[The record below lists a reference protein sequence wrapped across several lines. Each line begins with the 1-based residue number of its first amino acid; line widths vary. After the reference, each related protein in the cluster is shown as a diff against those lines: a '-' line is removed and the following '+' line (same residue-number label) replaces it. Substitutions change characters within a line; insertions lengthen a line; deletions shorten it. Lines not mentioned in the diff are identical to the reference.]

1 MTLELVDYI
10 AHLSGDS
17 RNAHMTIEGYIDYG
31 NGKLSKPNKFD
42 CSTECLKGR
51 YDGNFD
57 IRNSRHE
64 DGIFKV
70 FFAN

>member
-1 MTLELVDYI
+1 MTIELVDYI

-42 CSTECLKGR
+42 CSAECLKGQ
-51 YDGNFD
+51 YEGNFD

-64 DGIFKV
+64 DGFFKV
-70 FFAN
+70 GFRI